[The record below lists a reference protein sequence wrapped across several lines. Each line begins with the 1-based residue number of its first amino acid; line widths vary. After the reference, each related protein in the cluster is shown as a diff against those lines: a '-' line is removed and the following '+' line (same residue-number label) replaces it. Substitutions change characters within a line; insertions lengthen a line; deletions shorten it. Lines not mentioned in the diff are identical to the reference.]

1 MSSIMALRAANMRAV
16 HSSPGAAS
24 FLIQSGSQGLFA
36 ERFAQMDPKTLAA
49 LITAIAA
56 LVAPLPSLLAVENGP
71 PNNGKGASALERV
84 RVIISVKVPPASAL
98 AIASCWRMR
107 VV

>member
-1 MSSIMALRAANMRAV
+1 MLPMTKTVATSDFPPLIDRRRKFYAAMIAP
-16 HSSPGAAS
+16 SGARPS
-24 FLIQSGSQGLFA
+24 VTKRQ
-36 ERFAQMDPKTLAA
+36 TLAA